1 MKVEISVAEVA
12 EVFKELQKQPE
23 KILETVKADVPLAV
37 GEYLSEIMRVELSD
51 FLGREPYERTEDEP
65 NHRNVSY
72 SRRFAPKRTGEVL
85 LRVSRDRKSNHQ
97 TQVLPRS

>member
-1 MKVEISVAEVA
+1 MSRGFQEIEEPAGEDIVTVQEDI
-12 EVFKELQKQPE
+12 LQA
-23 KILETVKADVPLAV
+23 T
-37 GEYLSEIMRVELSD
+37 GEYLRQIMRVEFSK
-51 FLGREPYERTEDEP
+51 FLDRDLYERTEDEP

>member
-1 MKVEISVAEVA
+1 LKN
-12 EVFKELQKQPE
+12 QPE
-23 KILETVKADVPLAV
+23 KILETVQEDVPQAT
-37 GEYLSEIMRVELSD
+37 GEYLRQIMRVEFSK
-51 FLGREPYERTEDEP
+51 FLDRDLYERTEDEP

>member
-1 MKVEISVAEVA
+1 MSRGFQEIEEPAGEDIGTVQEDI
-12 EVFKELQKQPE
+12 LQA
-23 KILETVKADVPLAV
+23 T
-37 GEYLSEIMRVELSD
+37 GEYLRQIMRVEFSK
-51 FLGREPYERTEDEP
+51 FLDRDLYERTEDEP

-97 TQVLPRS
+97 TQVLLRS